1 MMNVNKNLQKYLE
14 MEKALLSFTDQD
26 SEEYNA
32 WLDNMDS
39 VWLSLTDEEQEYL
52 SKRNLMEPFIGV
64 EPII

>member
-1 MMNVNKNLQKYLE
+1 MSIKIYKNILKWKKLYFHSQIKI
-14 MEKALLSFTDQD
+14 A
-26 SEEYNA
+26 EEYNA